1 MEDALYNPEINDN
14 SIDSAFPPSYETN
27 YISKKP
33 YIQVSTVALPSSL
46 QPFNTKATTTKR
58 PHVYNNKTYEFV
70 SSSTKVPHFNTTTVN
85 YSVNFGGFSTTLG
98 TITQRN
104 LTTILMRD
112 ETTTEKIKFT
122 TFQSIQDVHLKNAT
136 QTITKST
143 STLPKTTKRTPTTTK
158 TATTTV
164 KSVSITNKPLKV
176 SSKQPKP
183 SVGVTVKPTTV
194 PIKVTSKANATQT
207 SRPATTPIINRVK
220 VTSRPPTVVTTVK
233 PLKDKTTTPTTGTIK
248 QKQTTSLSP
257 RRTTTVSSKRT
268 TTPST
273 SVETTRAPRPN
284 PQPTSEIVKVQPTT
298 IYQDI
303 ITSTANPQLFANK
316 NTVTTTE
323 KTKPSSTTEKKPTK
337 KPATTTRL
345 TTKQT
350 TTTTTTNAPSTTVKT
365 TTASEQLIY
374 SPTSNKHIEQNDQ
387 ITTTPGGFFTW
398 TLSSNNVDNTTKS
411 MLNLYSI
418 LIT

>member
-33 YIQVSTVALPSSL
+33 YIQVSTMALPSSL

-70 SSSTKVPHFNTTTVN
+70 SSSTKVPQYNTTTVN

-104 LTTILMRD
+104 LTTIVMRD
-112 ETTTEKIKFT
+112 ETTTEKMKFT
-122 TFQSIQDVHLKNAT
+122 TFQSIQDGHLKNAT

-143 STLPKTTKRTPTTTK
+143 TMLPKTTKRMP
-158 TATTTV
+158 TTTV

-183 SVGVTVKPTTV
+183 SVGVTVKPTTA
-194 PIKVTSKANATQT
+194 PIKVTSKLNATQT
-207 SRPATTPIINRVK
+207 SKPATTPPIINRVK
-220 VTSRPPTVVTTVK
+220 VTTRPPTVVTTVK
-233 PLKDKTTTPTTGTIK
+233 PLKDKTTMPTTGTMK

-284 PQPTSEIVKVQPTT
+284 PQPTGEIVKVQPTT

-303 ITSTANPQLFANK
+303 ITSTASPQLFANK
-316 NTVTTTE
+316 NTATTTE
-323 KTKPSSTTEKKPTK
+323 KTKTSSTTAKKPTK

-345 TTKQT
+345 TTKPT
-350 TTTTTTNAPSTTVKT
+350 TTTTTTTSAPSTTVKV
-365 TTASEQLIY
+365 TTASEPMIY
-374 SPTSNKHIEQNDQ
+374 SPTSNKHIEQDDQ

-411 MLNLYSI
+411 MLNPLFIINY
-418 LIT
+418 LICN